1 MVFCFVRSL
10 LASNFIFVYCDFCD
24 GLDLSSSVLV
34 SNLGGEP
41 WGDGGVSDDF
51 GNDDPSLRPAATMRE
66 QQRLFVEAVL
76 ETQRL
81 SGVTRHRPRQRW
93 AWPWMH
99 FTPWTCKVCTVLVLC
114 RLSELSELGSMYVT
128 IRLVYVFP
136 GGDIFPFLY
145 FWNLYM
151 LCYM

>member
-1 MVFCFVRSL
+1 MVSCFVRPL
-10 LASNFIFVYCDFCD
+10 LASNCIFVYFGFCG

-34 SNLGGEP
+34 SDLGGEP
-41 WGDGGVSDDF
+41 WGDGSVSDDF

-99 FTPWTCKVCTVLVLC
+99 FTPWTCMAMDAFYHFYIFGTCTCCVICELC
-114 RLSELSELGSMYVT
+114 VASSYR
-128 IRLVYVFP
+128 
-136 GGDIFPFLY
+136 GGFIKF
-145 FWNLYM
+145 
-151 LCYM
+151 